1 MAEIEVV
8 APNLKRRLSGVT
20 ATVVRLIPVQARM
33 IGIVATGPGL
43 PAELPHIPLARA
55 ATLPRD
61 RWRVWHARRNT
72 EMALGLIL
80 RHLLRRRYRLLFTS
94 AAQRRHTGF
103 TRWLIRRQDALIAT
117 SPQAASYLERP
128 ATVIL
133 HGVDTAIFQ
142 PAPRR
147 EALRRQLG
155 LDPEAVLIGCFG
167 RVRAQKGVDLLVEA
181 ALRTF
186 PRHPR
191 AQLIFTGRIT
201 PDNRAFAD
209 GLIAR
214 ADAAGLGDRIRFLGE
229 IPWEDVVRH
238 YQALDLFAAP
248 ARWEGFGLT
257 PLEAMACGV
266 PVVASR
272 VGAYETLIRDG
283 EIVDGQPGI
292 EEIRAW
298 ALSTFNLSEGQLTS
312 YLDTAWARLNE
323 SSNLGSSAAQAGLTA
338 GHVLTGMAIAMFT
351 LFFFLFDG
359 PAIWAWIVRLFPRS
373 ARANIV
379 SGGRIAWG
387 QLQAFTRATIDQI
400 PE

>member
-1 MAEIEVV
+1 MADIEVV

-43 PAELPHIPLARA
+43 PPALPHIPLARA
-55 ATLPRD
+55 ASLPRD

-103 TRWLIRRQDALIAT
+103 TRWLIRQQDALIAT

-133 HGVDTAIFQ
+133 HGVDLSVFH
-142 PAPRR
+142 PAPDR
-147 EALRRQLG
+147 ASLRATLG
-155 LDPEAVLIGCFG
+155 FAPEDIVIGCFG

-181 ALRTF
+181 ALRLF
-186 PRHPR
+186 PDRPR
-191 AQLIFTGRIT
+191 ARLILSGRIT
-201 PDNRAFAD
+201 SDNQAFAD
-209 GLIAR
+209 DLKARIAQ
-214 ADAAGLGDRIRFLGE
+214 AGLSDRIRFLGE
-229 IPWEDVVRH
+229 LPWEDVVRN

-257 PLEAMACGV
+257 PLEAAACGV
-266 PVVASR
+266 PTVAAR

-283 EIVDGQPGI
+283 E
-292 EEIRAW
+292 
-298 ALSTFNLSEGQLTS
+298 T
-312 YLDTAWARLNE
+312 
-323 SSNLGSSAAQAGLTA
+323 GSLVPRDDADALTA
-338 GHVLTGMAIAMFT
+338 ALARWLDDDA
-351 LFFFLFDG
+351 
-359 PAIWAWIVRLFPRS
+359 
-373 ARANIV
+373 ARAAAGAAARAHVAQNHAIEGEARAIV
-379 SGGRIAWG
+379 AVYRKLLA
-387 QLQAFTRATIDQI
+387 
-400 PE
+400 